1 MRKFSRSTW
10 LWMTLLMASV
20 GAGLYHSR
28 VLAKAPDVD
37 QRGAAPVFQVDPFW
51 PKTLPNNWI
60 LGPVSGIA
68 IDSRDHVWI
77 AQRPTELAPD
87 ERGAAATPPTSECC
101 IPAPPII
108 EFDPAGNVVQA
119 WGGPGAGY
127 EWPKR
132 EHGLFVDARNNVWLS
147 GAGDKDAQVLK
158 FTTTGKFLL
167 QIGKYGQTL
176 GSNDRNTLGKPS
188 SIGVDVTTNE
198 VFIADGEVNHRVIVF
213 NADTGAYKRHWGAYG
228 KVPDDKAVVKYDPTK
243 PPSAQF
249 GDVAVHCVRLA
260 KDGLV
265 YVCDRVNNR
274 IQVFRRDGTFV
285 KEVVVAKNTLGLGS
299 VWDVNLSPDERF
311 LYVADGVNKKVW
323 ILTRDDLAIVGSFGH
338 GGRNAG
344 QFYWVQALAVDSRGT
359 IYTAEVSEGKRV
371 QKFVKR

>member
-1 MRKFSRSTW
+1 MV
-10 LWMTLLMASV
+10 LIASSGV
-20 GAGLYHSR
+20 GLH
-28 VLAKAPDVD
+28 LAQGFVKPLAAE
-37 QRGAAPVFQVDPFW
+37 QSGAVPSFMVDPFW
-51 PKTLPNNWI
+51 PKQLPNNWI

-87 ERGAAATPPTSECC
+87 ERGAAANPPTSECC

-127 EWPKR
+127 EWPNR
-132 EHGLFVDARNNVWLS
+132 EHGLFVDAKNNVWLS
-147 GAGDKDAQVLK
+147 SAGDKDAQVLK
-158 FTTTGKFLL
+158 FTSAGKFLL
-167 QIGKYGQTL
+167 QIGRYGQTL
-176 GSNDRNTLGKPS
+176 GSNDRTTLGKPTS
-188 SIGVDVTTNE
+188 VGVDVTTNE

-213 NADTGAYKRHWGAYG
+213 DAETGAYKRHWGAYG
-228 KVPDDKAVVKYDPTK
+228 KVPDDSAVVKYDPAK
-243 PPSAQF
+243 PPPAQF

-260 KDGLV
+260 RDGLV

-274 IQVFRRDGTFV
+274 IQVFRRDGTFL
-285 KEVVVAKNTLGLGS
+285 KEAIVAKNTLGLGS

-323 ILTRDDLAIVGSFGH
+323 ILTRDDLSVVGSFGH
-338 GGRNAG
+338 GGRSAG
-344 QFYWVQALAVDSRGT
+344 QFHWVQALAVDSRGT

-371 QKFVKR
+371 QKFVRQ